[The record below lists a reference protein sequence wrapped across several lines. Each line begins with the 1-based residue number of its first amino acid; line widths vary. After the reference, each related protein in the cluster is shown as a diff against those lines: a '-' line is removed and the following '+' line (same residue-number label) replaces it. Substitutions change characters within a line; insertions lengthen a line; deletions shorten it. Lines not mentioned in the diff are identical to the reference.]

1 MIMADDGSRTR
12 PSFGRTAPL
21 LAPTWARL
29 PRSQAP
35 ARQVPSYRVAT
46 RRGGIEI
53 GADEVAPLLGIEPRG
68 DAGRIPDRAK
78 HIATDLENDKV
89 RAKSLFATLNLPQ
102 DPDGLRV
109 SDQGGNEVF
118 FRTRRQVIASGRK
131 AIVNA
136 TNDTLL
142 F

>member
-1 MIMADDGSRTR
+1 M
-12 PSFGRTAPL
+12 
-21 LAPTWARL
+21 
-29 PRSQAP
+29 
-35 ARQVPSYRVAT
+35 
-46 RRGGIEI
+46 
-53 GADEVAPLLGIEPRG
+53 
-68 DAGRIPDRAK
+68 

-118 FRTRRQVIASGRK
+118 FRTRRHVIASGRK
-131 AIVNA
+131 AIINA